1 MTELGD
7 LFISAKE
14 FGAFEVFL
22 PLLLV
27 FTVVYALLRRIKL
40 FGTGKQGNSIDLVV
54 AALISFLVIG
64 YTSPGVA
71 FAAYIGSVFTD
82 TSLIVVTL
90 LAGMMILY
98 VLGRLIGIEIPLT
111 QAGAK
116 AWAILLIALLLVIS
130 LGIFVSSGGTVFFPG
145 ITLPGI
151 TLPEFSMPVLP
162 SIGFTTAQLALLVMA
177 GALALVAWYISTK
190 PEA

>member
-7 LFISAKE
+7 LFVGAKE

-54 AALISFLVIG
+54 AGLIAFLVIG

-82 TSLIVVTL
+82 TSLIIVTL

-98 VLGRLIGIEIPLT
+98 VLGKLVGIDIPLT

-116 AWAILLIALLLVIS
+116 KWAILLIALLLVVS
-130 LGIFVSSGGTVFFPG
+130 LGVFVSSGGTVFFPG
-145 ITLPGI
+145 LTLPGV

-162 SIGFTTAQLALLVMA
+162 SIGFTTAHLAVLVMG

-190 PEA
+190 PEG